1 MADMVAGFP
10 TPNLSR
16 NTSIAHGVK
25 LFFKDET
32 VAVANQKWRDLG
44 DLSDLTC
51 NPAAEFLE
59 HFSVHDGKNAL
70 AKRIMNSRSLTID
83 ATLNEINGDNLRLAL
98 YGGAPDDTGTINY
111 PFSEVLSEDAAGDTF
126 TLSNIPVASSVVVYL
141 EGDETALTAVTG
153 YAINES
159 TGVISAGSTAATIE
173 DATKIRVDYTVAL
186 TAATKTELFG
196 ETNYHGGV
204 QFHILNNEGGVL
216 QIMELDDA
224 LVTPSGPMN
233 IPVDGIQS
241 LPITITS
248 LVKNGLIGR
257 SYFKTDV

>member
-16 NTSIAHGVK
+16 NASIAHGVK

-32 VAVANQKWRDLG
+32 ATTPSWRDLG
-44 DLSDLTC
+44 DLSELTV
-51 NPAAEFLE
+51 NPTAEFVE
-59 HFSVHDGKNAL
+59 HFSVHDGRNAL
-70 AKRIMNSRSLTID
+70 AKRILSSRSLTID
-83 ATLNEINGDNLRLAL
+83 ATLNEIQRDNLRLAL
-98 YGGAPDDTGTINY
+98 LGGAPVDTGTINY
-111 PFSEVLSEDAAGDTF
+111 QFSEVLSEDAAGDTF
-126 TLSNIPVASSVVVYL
+126 TLTNTPVAASAVVYL
-141 EGDETALTAVTG
+141 EGDETALTITTDYVLTG
-153 YAINES
+153 S
-159 TGVISAGSTAATIE
+159 VISVGSTAATIE
-173 DATKIRVDYTVAL
+173 DATKIRVDYTVEL

-196 ETNYHGGV
+196 ETNFHGGV
-204 QFHILNNEGGVL
+204 QLHILNNEGGVL

-224 LVTPSGPMN
+224 FLSPSGSMN
-233 IPVDGIQS
+233 IPMDGLQS